1 MWSILGKILLKLTR
15 MKTLFKFKFEILF
28 FVLFLLSRMPF
39 IGQESF
45 NTDVWKWKARIY
57 DFGSGVFNLDFQK
70 TLQKYHPGV
79 TLMWVGTAAVKVEG
93 MYCAIIKCPNE
104 SVDPVG
110 AVFALDFFQKLG
122 VVSAIGL
129 ILSFAFYPIRKLFGK
144 KYAFVAF
151 TLISFEPFFYAL
163 SRVIHLEGLMT
174 AFLLASFA
182 WTFYHL
188 ETTKGKALTAG
199 LVLSAIFAALG
210 ALTKSSALYIVP
222 FVLLTILYYFR
233 RQLVA
238 AVKVGA
244 FWLLVF
250 VATYVVTWPSMWVQ
264 PLKTLDYVLIRGIKE
279 TGVEGRHEQIFM
291 GKYTEDP
298 GPFYY
303 IVVGAYRFSP
313 VLLAGILLSLILYKN
328 VLPHFESTK
337 FNRFFVLVLVFALGY
352 LLEITIPTKKLDR
365 YILPALVFLCLN
377 AGFVV
382 TWLLFVVVPKYTAR
396 YIKITPAYAPIG
408 VFSLAVL
415 AMGYQTLKLTPD
427 YFAYYN
433 PLAGGLP
440 TGIYALEPKWLI
452 GQGPITEYFANLMA
466 NQGLSAFATGESFD
480 NQQNLSNKLTVAFPE
495 KYYTQ
500 IWPFIRRIG
509 AWATIEDLTP
519 NALRTRYF
527 VYPVWDDYSST
538 ETRFPLKYINAIYL
552 DGVKLYNVYERTN
565 QQN

>member
-1 MWSILGKILLKLTR
+1 MLGKILLKLTK
-15 MKTLFKFKFEILF
+15 MNKLLKFKFEILF

-93 MYCAIIKCPNE
+93 LYCAVIKCPDE

-122 VVSAIGL
+122 VVAAIGL
-129 ILSFAFYPIRKLFGK
+129 ILTFAFYPIRKLFGK
-144 KYAFVAF
+144 KYAFVTF

-163 SRVIHLEGLMT
+163 TRVIHLEGLMT

-182 WTFYHL
+182 WAFYHL

-199 LVLSAIFAALG
+199 LILSAVFAALG
-210 ALTKSSALYIVP
+210 ALTKSSALFSVP
-222 FVLLTILYYFR
+222 FSLLVILYYFR
-233 RQLVA
+233 KRLTT

-244 FWLLVF
+244 LWSLMF
-250 VATYVVTWPSMWVQ
+250 VATYVVAWPSMWVQ
-264 PLKTLDYVLIRGIKE
+264 PLKTLDYVLVRGIRE
-279 TGVEGRHEQIFM
+279 TGVEGGHEQIFM
-291 GKYTEDP
+291 GNYTEDP

-313 VLLAGILLSLILYKN
+313 VLLVGILLSLILYKN
-328 VLPHFESTK
+328 VLPHFESKKYT
-337 FNRFFVLVLVFALGY
+337 RFFILALVFSAGY

-365 YILPALVFLCLN
+365 YILPTLVFLCLT
-377 AGFVV
+377 AGFVF
-382 TWLLFVVVPKYTAR
+382 TWLLFVVVPKCSAR
-396 YIKITPAYAPIG
+396 YIKTASPYVPIG
-408 VFSLAVL
+408 VSFL
-415 AMGYQTLKLTPD
+415 AMLALGYQTLKLTPN

-433 PLAGGLP
+433 PFLGGLT
-440 TGIYALEPKWLI
+440 TGIYNLEPKWLI
-452 GQGPITEYFANLMA
+452 GQRSITEYFANLMIQHNLTA
-466 NQGLSAFATGESFD
+466 FSAGESFD
-480 NQQNLSNKLTVAFPE
+480 NQQDLSTKLTVAFPE

-527 VYPVWDDYSST
+527 VYPAWNDYSST
-538 ETRFPLKYINAIYL
+538 ETRFPLKYVDAIYL
-552 DGVKLYNVYERTN
+552 DGVKLYNVYERTS